1 MAKCGETSFNRK
13 KSKDHYF
20 TKKFAKPE
28 EINVKHKITT
38 TGMHLLKN
46 KKTGRLQFL
55 TTKEIPKEELKKGR
69 IWKQSHDG
77 RFCSI

>member
-13 KSKDHYF
+13 KSKDFYF

-28 EINVKHKITT
+28 EIDVKHKITS
-38 TGMHLLKN
+38 TGTFNLLKN
-46 KKTGRLQFL
+46 KKTGRLEFRNP
-55 TTKEIPKEELKKGR
+55 TKEERKKGR
-69 IWKQSHDG
+69 IWKQGHDG